1 MDSKKYYGN
10 NYSITIFKRKYIIGN
25 TMNLNLVIIMTFIY
39 TAILVLWII
48 LLQKLYSLYIFI
60 TGIFLYFLLLY
71 YYLKSFFTEPGII
84 PRSHHKYILDSNS
97 SKSIKNSSKESD
109 LFSFQDNS
117 TKSEFALQNSNPTV
131 LNNINEALEANIE
144 EKEKEKEKNN
154 KVFPDFMLADNSD
167 VLNKK
172 PLNNSI
178 ILSSSDS
185 ILGKNIIDLN
195 NNSILPNQ
203 KYSKKQNS
211 SVIDENNY
219 IPHIFQKRP
228 CLTCNIVRP
237 PKTSHCV
244 ICDNCIM
251 GLDHH
256 CFYISNCVGERNRK
270 YFILFL
276 IYGFFV
282 SLFCIITS
290 LYHVLFT
297 FVIQKKYKYLTLLL
311 FKKYYIQLIVS
322 FIFMLSGVVVLFV
335 KKDSIKLSCSIFIP
349 GNILFD
355 VYFYYNIKKNKTETK
370 KLYDL
375 FIIEYHPFSISII
388 YAVLPLFLFVSK
400 YLKKQI
406 KLVGKDLTTK
416 QFVSIKEERNS
427 NKKNKAIYNYLDSI
441 LRRKVNFKKVIK
453 FLFSKNKESLI
464 NTCNDRKIKMKM
476 ND

>member
-1 MDSKKYYGN
+1 MDSKKNYGN
-10 NYSITIFKRKYIIGN
+10 NYSISIFKRKYIIGN
-25 TMNLNLVIIMTFIY
+25 NMNLNLVIIMTFTY
-39 TAILVLWII
+39 TTILVLWVI
-48 LLQKLYSLYIFI
+48 LLQKLYSHYIFI

-84 PRSHHKYILDSNS
+84 PRSHHKYILNANSN
-97 SKSIKNSSKESD
+97 KSNKNSSKEND
-109 LFSFQDNS
+109 LFSFQENS
-117 TKSEFALQNSNPTV
+117 TKSEFALQNSNPIV
-131 LNNINEALEANIE
+131 LTNINDVLEENIE
-144 EKEKEKEKNN
+144 EKEKNN
-154 KVFPDFMLADNSD
+154 KVFPDFKLADNSD
-167 VLNKK
+167 VINKK

-178 ILSSSDS
+178 IISSSDY
-185 ILGKNIIDLN
+185 IIGQNIFEQN
-195 NNSILPNQ
+195 NPMFLNQ
-203 KYSKKQNS
+203 KYSKKPNS
-211 SVIDENNY
+211 VEINENNY
-219 IPHIFQKRP
+219 VPHIFQERP

-251 GLDHH
+251 ELDHH

-282 SLFCIITS
+282 SLLCIATS

-297 FVIQKKYKYLTLLL
+297 FVIQKKYKYLTQLL
-311 FKKYYIQLIVS
+311 FKKYYIQIIVS
-322 FIFMLSGVVVLFV
+322 FIFMLSGIVILFV
-335 KKDSIKLSCSIFIP
+335 KKESIKLSCVIFIP
-349 GNILFD
+349 GNILFNI
-355 VYFYYNIKKNKTETK
+355 YFYYNIKKSKSGTY

-375 FIIEYHPFSISII
+375 FDIEYHPFSICII

-400 YLKKQI
+400 YLKKQV

-427 NKKNKAIYNYLDSI
+427 NKKNKEVYNYLDSI
-441 LRRKVNFKKVIK
+441 LRRKVNLKKVIK

-464 NTCNDRKIKMKM
+464 NTWNEKKIKMKM

>member
-10 NYSITIFKRKYIIGN
+10 NYSISIFKRKYIIGN
-25 TMNLNLVIIMTFIY
+25 TMNLNLIIIMTFTY
-39 TAILVLWII
+39 TIILVLWVI
-48 LLQKLYSLYIFI
+48 LLQKLYSLLTFI
-60 TGIFLYFLLLY
+60 IGIFLYILLLY

-84 PRSHHKYILDSNS
+84 PRSHHKYILNSNS
-97 SKSIKNSSKESD
+97 NKNNKNSSKESD
-109 LFSFQDNS
+109 LFSFQENS
-117 TKSEFALQNSNPTV
+117 TKSEFALQNNNPTV
-131 LNNINEALEANIE
+131 LATINDALEENIE
-144 EKEKEKEKNN
+144 EKEKNN
-154 KVFPDFMLADNSD
+154 KVFPDFMLADNSE

-178 ILSSSDS
+178 IISSSES
-185 ILGKNIIDLN
+185 ILGQNILEQ
-195 NNSILPNQ
+195 NNSKLHNQ

-211 SVIDENNY
+211 SIINENNY
-219 IPHIFQKRP
+219 IPHIFQERP

-251 GLDHH
+251 ELDHH

-270 YFILFL
+270 YFVLFL
-276 IYGFFV
+276 IYGFLV
-282 SLFCIITS
+282 SLLCIATS

-297 FVIQKKYKYLTLLL
+297 FVIQKKYKYLTILL
-311 FKKYYIQLIVS
+311 FKKYYIQLIIS
-322 FIFMLSGVVVLFV
+322 FIFMLSGIVILLV
-335 KKDSIKLSCSIFIP
+335 KKESIKLSCSIFIP
-349 GNILFD
+349 GNILFN
-355 VYFYYNIKKNKTETK
+355 VYFFYNIKKNKSGTK
-370 KLYDL
+370 KLYEL
-375 FIIEYHPFSISII
+375 FDIEYHPFSICII

-406 KLVGKDLTTK
+406 KLVGKDLTYK

-427 NKKNKAIYNYLDSI
+427 NKKNKEIYNYLDSI

-464 NTCNDRKIKMKM
+464 NTWNDKKIKMKM
-476 ND
+476 NE